1 MLRRTAS
8 RLDQALAGRVVVRSD
23 LRWPDVAG
31 ADLTGR
37 VVLGT
42 VAYGKHLLT
51 RFDDARTLHTHLRMD
66 GSWSIARTGTPR
78 AAARGAD
85 VRAVL
90 ANEAWTA
97 VGTRLGMVDLVP
109 TRDEHRLIG
118 HLGPD
123 ILADDFEPAGLE
135 RVLATLGTMPTVR
148 ICDALLDQRV
158 VAGIGTIYTAESLF
172 ALRQW
177 PWAPV
182 GTVTEI
188 AAVLLAA
195 RTLMQRSVAL
205 PWDGRAGG
213 ASERAVHA
221 RLRKPCRRCGTPI
234 AVAQARRP
242 PMERPIFY
250 CPSCQAPR
258 GQAGPAAT

>member
-8 RLDQALAGRVVVRSD
+8 RLDDALAGRVLVRSD
-23 LRWPDVAG
+23 LRWPGVAG

-37 VVLGT
+37 AVLGT

-51 RFDDARTLHTHLRMD
+51 RLDDGRTLHTHLRME
-66 GSWSIARTGTPR
+66 GSWSIARTGTPQSV
-78 AAARGAD
+78 ARGTD

-90 ANEAWTA
+90 ANDAWTA
-97 VGTRLGMVDLVP
+97 VGNRLGMVDLVP
-109 TRDEHRLIG
+109 TWDEPRLIG

-123 ILADDFEPAGLE
+123 ILADDFEPVGLE
-135 RVLATLGTMPTVR
+135 RVLRTVR
-148 ICDALLDQRV
+148 DLPAVPVCDILLDQRV
-158 VAGIGTIYTAESLF
+158 VAGIGTIYAAESLF
-172 ALRQW
+172 ARCQW

-182 GTVTEI
+182 GSISDLTP
-188 AAVLLAA
+188 VLLAA
-195 RTLMQRSVAL
+195 RRLMQRSIAL

-213 ASERAVHA
+213 GAERAVHA

-242 PMERPIFY
+242 PMQRPIFY
-250 CPSCQAPR
+250 CPHCQPDRAK
-258 GQAGPAAT
+258 A